1 MLAIAEVQGT
11 GAPELAQEAQT
22 LPESVTPDAQP
33 AAPAPQPTPSDR
45 VEPLRPK
52 KSGAYFSSVENR
64 RAEWEK
70 NHRTWQDKHEFA
82 EFDSTTAL
90 LYCKYC
96 RQKRQE
102 QTDLE
107 QTVTFDSVMAR
118 GSDKIKNQTMKE
130 HARNPQHKN
139 LMAELA
145 QLLPAQ
151 PGGFAQSLAAPLQR
165 QSPQMSS
172 DPAIA
177 AAMRCAYQAVVQGGP
192 LAAPTPQDQDQA
204 LAEAVMY
211 SHNLKK
217 LRGLSGAVVTDS
229 QLAAAE
235 VNVHKAAGGQ
245 GVVLQ
250 ALQELTDVMEV
261 SKQNSRLR
269 TANSRAVQDDSRLQT
284 LQKEVRGGEQPVG
297 AKPLTQPEGDYPIT
311 RAQLYA
317 LTHPQLDALA
327 AFYNEQFGQAGTD
340 DVPARRELRFYNL
353 NVITHIPSSLVR
365 GVVHAKGSAASKW
378 LEKVAEYY
386 KMGCG
391 ASQMVAPLGL
401 APEPGSF
408 RGHVKGG
415 GATTHPQTDTR
426 RMRRV
431 ASDYSH
437 RSSNIQVFGPTQ
449 ASWAGAPPPWDE
461 ARRLASLD
469 RMQMTRTVGE
479 GHLDDITHCV
489 ARLLQVPMANITL
502 ITQDTHEFLSSHG
515 MGDAALQSLPRSMS
529 FCAYTLLSSAPEL
542 LIAPDLTKDARFCDH
557 SAVTGGMNLRFYAGC
572 PLVLSDGARL
582 GTLCVTDVR
591 TRLDLDSGS
600 FNLLC
605 NFAELAVRQIEAVAE
620 SLKLQ
625 HRDALRNDLGP
636 TDSAGSSK
644 MFSAGERPGNALK
657 EQATSRSE
665 NPGGS
670 SQAVAL
676 VDTASDGWLV
686 QYVNSQWTATTGLS
700 CKAAEQRGFLDLCS
714 LDAFTGLMVDRKTA
728 QNKMQSMFSRGA
740 EFRAFANLPLAGEA
754 GVRVVLHFR
763 PALLSPLDSHMV
775 RVAVPASVARVNSA
789 NKGRLYFVS
798 IKRVPFALAPN
809 PLLEVVSP
817 TVGTIPGS
825 RGRSISA
832 GDARGGS
839 SAATVATPHTPHRNS
854 LPNPSPTGSSKESA
868 TPSGRSRQMLR
879 LEDMNSLN
887 HSGSDFEADF
897 EAELRGKAA
906 VLAEHAG
913 HHMGACCTPC
923 SQRAVPV
930 NEAMGSQHN
939 TAQHSADE
947 PGSGPDVVQAAHN
960 DKQPGMVVP
969 VRLSKRGSMPVHYQ
983 AHAQVDVAQQDSASN
998 SLASTTAQP
1007 AGGAAGELPA
1017 GPPGKAQEEAA
1028 AVGSQGEVAPAC
1040 EGNAVL
1046 EAASPTLQQYAVQ
1059 QDEYEPGDQ
1068 GGRVT
1073 LGQLIS
1079 RSVRGCSFRG
1089 ISQDTNE
1096 LVTVTIVEVPA
1107 SASWNTDVEGQ
1118 AALAALL
1125 QDLDH
1130 PNIVRTLAACTHAV
1144 TITGL
1149 PQLRRFS
1156 ERRHLDVGAASRQ
1169 GQEAV
1174 AEAPLLVR
1182 SWMLQEWCNRGSLKT
1197 ASEEGCFRSAAGSE
1211 PAMLALLR
1219 TAQEVAGAL
1228 AYLHDRGITHGNLE
1242 ASSVLLASSAD
1253 DKHTFTVKVSG
1264 FDLLSKADT
1273 CPQNS
1278 AGTALPVHSLAYL
1291 APELF
1296 SSPSK
1301 TSLAGDVFA
1310 FGVLLWVMYNGK
1322 QPWVG
1327 RSAKDIQESVVASG
1341 RRLEFPDSTPDS
1353 FKALSLSCMAADSGR
1368 RPTFL
1373 DILDRLGVAVAVA
1386 ETAT

>member
-897 EAELRGKAA
+897 EAELR
-906 VLAEHAG
+906 
-913 HHMGACCTPC
+913 
-923 SQRAVPV
+923 
-930 NEAMGSQHN
+930 
-939 TAQHSADE
+939 
-947 PGSGPDVVQAAHN
+947 
-960 DKQPGMVVP
+960 
-969 VRLSKRGSMPVHYQ
+969 
-983 AHAQVDVAQQDSASN
+983 
-998 SLASTTAQP
+998 
-1007 AGGAAGELPA
+1007 
-1017 GPPGKAQEEAA
+1017 PPGKAQEEAA

-1096 LVTVTIVEVPA
+1096 LVTVT
-1107 SASWNTDVEGQ
+1107 
-1118 AALAALL
+1118 
-1125 QDLDH
+1125 
-1130 PNIVRTLAACTHAV
+1130 
-1144 TITGL
+1144 
-1149 PQLRRFS
+1149 
-1156 ERRHLDVGAASRQ
+1156 
-1169 GQEAV
+1169 
-1174 AEAPLLVR
+1174 
-1182 SWMLQEWCNRGSLKT
+1182 EWCNRGSLKT